1 MLQAKCS
8 EMKPF
13 ISVIMS
19 VYNAEQFLREAIDSI
34 LNQTYDNFEFIII
47 DDAST
52 DSSNAILRS
61 YNDHRIRVHLNK
73 ENSGL
78 TKSLNIGLALAKGT
92 YIARQDADDV
102 SYPERFQRQ
111 LDFFQANPGLD
122 IAGTQATYI
131 YEDGQLAKVF
141 HISKPLTKT
150 GVQFSLIYDSPFVH
164 STVMFKCESIW
175 GKLNG
180 YDERFRTNQDF
191 ELWSRAAAGLSLA
204 NMREVLLN
212 FRIVKTSIS
221 SGYKTGDIHKLKSI
235 LYNNC
240 IQLGF
245 EREQADLFVSFVF
258 HFVLRKTLGERN
270 YQAVPGLLFTHIRKI
285 KRETTGEY
293 YQDLFFYVQTL
304 VFFAVH
310 TFSNAQ
316 KLALQFLKC
325 AFLLSPS
332 VFISV
337 IGKAVVVRYK
347 K

>member
-150 GVQFSLIYDSPFVH
+150 GG
-164 STVMFKCESIW
+164 T
-175 GKLNG
+175 
-180 YDERFRTNQDF
+180 
-191 ELWSRAAAGLSLA
+191 GL
-204 NMREVLLN
+204 
-212 FRIVKTSIS
+212 
-221 SGYKTGDIHKLKSI
+221 
-235 LYNNC
+235 C
-240 IQLGF
+240 
-245 EREQADLFVSFVF
+245 
-258 HFVLRKTLGERN
+258 
-270 YQAVPGLLFTHIRKI
+270 
-285 KRETTGEY
+285 
-293 YQDLFFYVQTL
+293 
-304 VFFAVH
+304 
-310 TFSNAQ
+310 
-316 KLALQFLKC
+316 
-325 AFLLSPS
+325 
-332 VFISV
+332 
-337 IGKAVVVRYK
+337 
-347 K
+347 